1 LAGTAGSQAI
11 GLLILPILARVFAPE
26 AFGIFQL
33 YLSLLI
39 FCTIGIALRMEL
51 VLLSGREDEA
61 DTTTGALL
69 RIVIVV
75 AASLYLASELYALF
89 GPGLGFPS
97 IYLGLGL
104 IGNGFIQVVSC
115 RLVRQQS
122 FSRLA
127 SLKFSQVL
135 VYAIV
140 ALAIAAMR
148 PTLLGLITADV
159 AGRLAAGALAFL
171 AVRDGRPRAA
181 AAIGFRGLPR
191 FVRKHSELA
200 LISMPGALVNSAGA
214 MLTPFMIFHVFG
226 AAAAGQYGLVD
237 RMVGVPIAMLVTAG
251 SQVFTG
257 ALAEHIGEG
266 DLGQAW
272 RLWSRT
278 VTVGIGLGGLGAI
291 AGWFAIP
298 FAFDLLFGPEWAQA
312 ADIARIMIFSYSVA
326 FATGIV
332 NQTLVSL
339 RAFRM
344 QSALDFAWL
353 VGIGAAWVAVVMFD
367 LGLFAAVVLY
377 AAIVSA
383 QKLAFVALC
392 VIGLRRASRSVQG
405 QVQTENSSELRD
417 GGGRDVMTNRWSRD
431 FGQGG

>member
-1 LAGTAGSQAI
+1 
-11 GLLILPILARVFAPE
+11 
-26 AFGIFQL
+26 
-33 YLSLLI
+33 
-39 FCTIGIALRMEL
+39 
-51 VLLSGREDEA
+51 
-61 DTTTGALL
+61 
-69 RIVIVV
+69 
-75 AASLYLASELYALF
+75 
-89 GPGLGFPS
+89 
-97 IYLGLGL
+97 
-104 IGNGFIQVVSC
+104 
-115 RLVRQQS
+115 
-122 FSRLA
+122 
-127 SLKFSQVL
+127 
-135 VYAIV
+135 
-140 ALAIAAMR
+140 
-148 PTLLGLITADV
+148 
-159 AGRLAAGALAFL
+159 
-171 AVRDGRPRAA
+171 
-181 AAIGFRGLPR
+181 
-191 FVRKHSELA
+191 
-200 LISMPGALVNSAGA
+200 
-214 MLTPFMIFHVFG
+214 
-226 AAAAGQYGLVD
+226 
-237 RMVGVPIAMLVTAG
+237 MVGVPIAMLVTAG

>member
-1 LAGTAGSQAI
+1 
-11 GLLILPILARVFAPE
+11 
-26 AFGIFQL
+26 
-33 YLSLLI
+33 
-39 FCTIGIALRMEL
+39 
-51 VLLSGREDEA
+51 
-61 DTTTGALL
+61 
-69 RIVIVV
+69 
-75 AASLYLASELYALF
+75 
-89 GPGLGFPS
+89 
-97 IYLGLGL
+97 
-104 IGNGFIQVVSC
+104 
-115 RLVRQQS
+115 
-122 FSRLA
+122 
-127 SLKFSQVL
+127 
-135 VYAIV
+135 
-140 ALAIAAMR
+140 
-148 PTLLGLITADV
+148 
-159 AGRLAAGALAFL
+159 
-171 AVRDGRPRAA
+171 
-181 AAIGFRGLPR
+181 
-191 FVRKHSELA
+191 
-200 LISMPGALVNSAGA
+200 
-214 MLTPFMIFHVFG
+214 
-226 AAAAGQYGLVD
+226 
-237 RMVGVPIAMLVTAG
+237 MVGVPIAMLVTAG

-353 VGIGAAWVAVVMFD
+353 FGIGAAWAVVVIFD
-367 LGLFAAVVLY
+367 LGLFAAVALN

>member
-148 PTLLGLITADV
+148 PTLLGLIT
-159 AGRLAAGALAFL
+159 